1 MEISLIVAVDA
12 NNGIGYKNQLLCHLP
27 NDLKY
32 FKRVTSGSAVLMGRK
47 TFDSI
52 GRPLPN
58 RLNLVVSKSVQQIE
72 GCEVFESIEAAIT
85 FAQAQNQA
93 NFFIIGGD
101 SIYKQAL
108 PLCNKLYLT
117 RIHHSFD
124 ADAFF
129 GPVPQQ
135 EWKLIASE
143 EQAAD
148 EKNAYTHSFDVYERI
163 IFAP

>member
-93 NFFIIGGD
+93 NLFIIGGD